1 MEVRPLN
8 ICVELNDDFS
18 ISLEKLRGAIDLK
31 PREPLII
38 EILDKTKI
46 QITRIQDN
54 NDPFIKSLNNPIHL
68 GRKISLDELERLED
82 EHWSNNA
89 IDD

>member
-1 MEVRPLN
+1 MT
-8 ICVELNDDFS
+8 IFHF
-18 ISLEKLRGAIDLK
+18 SLEQLRSVIDLK
-31 PREPLII
+31 PHEPLMI

-46 QITRIQDN
+46 QITRIPDN

-68 GRKISLDELERLED
+68 GRSISLDELERLKD
-82 EHWSNNA
+82 ENWSNNA

>member
-1 MEVRPLN
+1 M
-8 ICVELNDDFS
+8 
-18 ISLEKLRGAIDLK
+18 
-31 PREPLII
+31 I

-46 QITRIQDN
+46 QITRIPDN

-68 GRKISLDELERLED
+68 GRSISLDELERLKD
-82 EHWSNNA
+82 ENWSNNA